1 MFKSRLLL
9 VEDEASC
16 RETIQTYLGTYGY
29 EIVEA
34 GTCARAIDELTSEL
48 PDLLVLDYTLPDG
61 TALDVLRHLK
71 MHNVDL
77 PVIVLTGNGSIELAV
92 TAIKEGAE
100 QFLTKP
106 IELASLAVV
115 VDRAIEHRHNSRR
128 LKATQS
134 RSAGGAGSDDLFG
147 GRSAAVHALGR
158 DARAA
163 AGCDAPILI
172 EGETGTGKGML
183 ARWIHSASGRSAESF
198 VDLNCAGLPR
208 DLLES
213 ELFGH
218 EKGAFTG
225 AVGAKPGLLEA
236 AHRGTMFL
244 DEIGDTDMA
253 IQPKLLKA
261 VEEKRF
267 RRLGDVGER
276 RVDVRF
282 IAATN
287 KSLAA
292 LVDEGKFR
300 EDLYYRINT
309 LVLRLPP
316 LRHRKPDI
324 PYLSAQLL
332 QQLARDIR
340 RPVAHLDVEAEEAL
354 SAHAWPGNI
363 RELRNVL
370 ERAMLLSSSTV
381 IRRADLRLAAT
392 TPQTRAASSAPA
404 IAPTGTL
411 DEVEW
416 QHITSVLGD
425 EKGSVAR
432 AAQRLGIPRS
442 TLYQKLKTHDRRR
455 PVEG

>member
-9 VEDEASC
+9 VEDEPDA
-16 RETIQTYLGTYGY
+16 RDAIQTYLETYGY

-34 GTCARAIDELTSEL
+34 DTCARAIDEVTNEL

-71 MHNVDL
+71 MHGIDL

-115 VDRAIEHRHNSRR
+115 VDRAIEHHHNSRR
-128 LKATQS
+128 VRAAQQ
-134 RSAGGAGSDDLFG
+134 RSSGDNDLFG
-147 GRSAAVHALGR
+147 GRSPAVHALGR

-183 ARWIHSASGRSAESF
+183 ARWIHQASLRSSESF

-300 EDLYYRINT
+300 EDLFYRINT

-316 LRHRKPDI
+316 LRHRRQDI
-324 PYLSAQLL
+324 PYLASQLL

-340 RPVAHLDVEAEEAL
+340 KPVACLDAEAEQAL
-354 SAHAWPGNI
+354 VDHAWPGNI

-370 ERAMLLSSSTV
+370 ERAMLLASCAV
-381 IRRADLRLAAT
+381 IRRADLRLGSA
-392 TPQTRAASSAPA
+392 APA
-404 IAPTGTL
+404 ARVAAAAAFTAAAGTL
-411 DEVEW
+411 EEIEW
-416 QHITSVLGD
+416 QHIDRILAD

-432 AAQRLGIPRS
+432 ASQRLGIPRS
-442 TLYQKLKTHDRRR
+442 TLYQKLKTRDRRR
-455 PVEG
+455 SA

>member
-1 MFKSRLLL
+1 VLKSRLLI
-9 VEDEASC
+9 VEDDAGA
-16 RETIQTYLGTYGY
+16 RLGVRTYLETYGY
-29 EIVEA
+29 EIDEVD
-34 GTCARAIDELTSEL
+34 TCAGALAKLTA
-48 PDLLVLDYTLPDG
+48 DVADLVLLDYALPDG
-61 TALDVLRHLK
+61 TALDLLRQLK
-71 MHNVDL
+71 LAGIEV
-77 PVIVLTGNGSIELAV
+77 PVIVLTGHGSIELAV

-115 VDRAIEHRHNSRR
+115 VDRVIEHQQNSRR
-128 LKATQS
+128 VKAAHSRQS
-134 RSAGGAGSDDLFG
+134 GADDMFSG
-147 GRSAAVHALGR
+147 QSAAIRALSR

-163 AGCDAPILI
+163 ADCDVPILI

-183 ARWIHSASGRSAESF
+183 SRWIHAASLRASQSF

-208 DLLES
+208 ELLES

-218 EKGAFTG
+218 ERGAFTG
-225 AVGAKPGLLEA
+225 ANAAKPGLIEA

-244 DEIGDTDMA
+244 DEIGDTDLA
-253 IQPKLLKA
+253 IQPKLLKV

-292 LVDEGKFR
+292 LVDEGRFR

-309 LVLRLPP
+309 LVMRLPP
-316 LRHRKPDI
+316 LRHRKDDI
-324 PYLSAQLL
+324 LHLAAQLL

-340 RPVAHLDVEAEEAL
+340 RPAMRLEADAEQALVAH
-354 SAHAWPGNI
+354 SWPGNV

-370 ERAMLLSSSTV
+370 ERAMLLTSSAV
-381 IRRADLRLAAT
+381 IRRSDLRLGPANAR
-392 TPQTRAASSAPA
+392 PAQAPSG
-404 IAPTGTL
+404 GTL
-411 DEVEW
+411 EDVER
-416 QHITSVLGD
+416 QHIQRVLHEEG
-425 EKGSVAR
+425 GSVSR
-432 AAQRLGIPRS
+432 AAQRLGVPRS
-442 TLYQKLKTHDRRR
+442 TLYQKLKAHDARR
-455 PVEG
+455 PPA

>member
-1 MFKSRLLL
+1 MLKYRLLI
-9 VEDEASC
+9 VEDDVAARLGVC
-16 RETIQTYLGTYGY
+16 TYLEAYGY
-29 EIVEA
+29 EIEEVDTIA
-34 GTCARAIDELTSEL
+34 GAIERLSREVAD
-48 PDLLVLDYTLPDG
+48 LVLLDYALPDG
-61 TALDVLRHLK
+61 TALDLLRHLK
-71 MHNVDL
+71 LHSIEV
-77 PVIVLTGNGSIELAV
+77 PVIVLTGHGSIELAV

-115 VDRAIEHRHNSRR
+115 VDRAIEHQQNSRR
-128 LKATQS
+128 VKAVHARQS
-134 RSAGGAGSDDLFG
+134 AADSDDIFS
-147 GRSAAVHALGR
+147 GRSAAIRALAR

-163 AGCDAPILI
+163 ADCDVPVLI

-183 ARWIHSASGRSAESF
+183 SRWIHAASGRASESF

-218 EKGAFTG
+218 ERGAFTG
-225 AVGAKPGLLEA
+225 ATATKPGLLEA

-244 DEIGDTDMA
+244 DEIGDTDLA
-253 IQPKLLKA
+253 IQPKLLKV
-261 VEEKRF
+261 VEDKRF

-316 LRHRKPDI
+316 LRHRRDDI
-324 PYLSAQLL
+324 PHLVGQLL
-332 QQLARDIR
+332 QQLAREIR
-340 RPVAHLDVEAEEAL
+340 RPAMRLDGDAEQVL
-354 SAHAWPGNI
+354 VDHAWPGNV

-370 ERAMLLSSSTV
+370 ERAMLLASSPV
-381 IRRADLRLAAT
+381 IRRADLRLEPASGRPVVGTAAN
-392 TPQTRAASSAPA
+392 
-404 IAPTGTL
+404 GTL
-411 DEVEW
+411 EEVEW
-416 QHITSVLGD
+416 QHIQRVLGEED
-425 EKGSVAR
+425 GNVPR
-432 AAQRLGIPRS
+432 AAVRLGIPRS
-442 TLYQKLKTHDRRR
+442 TLYQRLKVHDARRS
-455 PVEG
+455 PA

>member
-1 MFKSRLLL
+1 MFKSRLLI
-9 VEDEASC
+9 VEDEGAT
-16 RETIQTYLGTYGY
+16 RLAIQTYFEAYGY

-34 GTCARAIDELTSEL
+34 DSCAAAIGKLTSDV
-48 PDLLVLDYTLPDG
+48 PDLLLIDHSLPDG
-61 TALDVLRHLK
+61 TALDLLRHLK
-71 MHNVDL
+71 ISGIDV

-92 TAIKEGAE
+92 AAIKEGAE

-115 VDRAIEHRHNSRR
+115 VDRAIEHQQNSRR
-128 LKATQS
+128 VKATQS
-134 RSAGGAGSDDLFG
+134 RAAGETDLFG
-147 GRSAAVHALGR
+147 GRSPAVHALGR

-163 AGCDAPILI
+163 AACDAPILI

-183 ARWIHSASGRSAESF
+183 ARWIHGASLRASESF
-198 VDLNCAGLPR
+198 IDLNCAGLPR

-225 AVGAKPGLLEA
+225 AAMAKPGLLEA

-244 DEIGDTDMA
+244 DEVGDTDLT

-300 EDLYYRINT
+300 EDLYYRVNT

-316 LRHRKPDI
+316 LRHRKQDI
-324 PYLSAQLL
+324 PVLAAQLL

-340 RPVAHLDVEAEEAL
+340 RPAARLDDEARDAL
-354 SAHAWPGNI
+354 ISHPWSGNI

-370 ERAMLLSSSTV
+370 ERALLISSSTL
-381 IRRADLRLAAT
+381 IQRADLRLSTTNGRSGAA
-392 TPQTRAASSAPA
+392 
-404 IAPTGTL
+404 APTNGTL
-411 DEVEW
+411 AEVEW
-416 QHITSVLGD
+416 QHITRVLSD
-425 EKGSVAR
+425 ENGSVAR

-442 TLYQKLKTHDRRR
+442 TLYQKLKGHDVR
-455 PVEG
+455 GAADA

>member
-1 MFKSRLLL
+1 VLKSRLLI
-9 VEDEASC
+9 VEDDAGA
-16 RETIQTYLGTYGY
+16 RLGMRTYLEAYGY
-29 EIVEA
+29 EIEEVD
-34 GTCARAIDELTSEL
+34 TIARAIERLSVDVA
-48 PDLLVLDYTLPDG
+48 DLVLLDYALPDG
-61 TALDVLRHLK
+61 TALDLLRHLK
-71 MHNVDL
+71 LKGIEV
-77 PVIVLTGNGSIELAV
+77 PVIVLTGHGSIELAV

-115 VDRAIEHRHNSRR
+115 VDRAIEHQQNSRR
-128 LKATQS
+128 VKAVHARQS
-134 RSAGGAGSDDLFG
+134 GGDDLFS
-147 GRSAAVHALGR
+147 GRSAAIHALAR

-163 AGCDAPILI
+163 ADCDVPILI

-183 ARWIHSASGRSAESF
+183 SRWIHAASLRASESF

-218 EKGAFTG
+218 ERGAFTG
-225 AVGAKPGLLEA
+225 ANAAKPGLIEA

-244 DEIGDTDMA
+244 DEIGDTDLA
-253 IQPKLLKA
+253 IQPKLLKV

-267 RRLGDVGER
+267 RRLGDVAER

-287 KSLAA
+287 KSLAT

-316 LRHRKPDI
+316 LRHRKDDI
-324 PYLSAQLL
+324 PHLAGQLL

-340 RPVAHLDVEAEEAL
+340 RPPVRLDADAEQALVAH
-354 SAHAWPGNI
+354 SWPGNI

-370 ERAMLLSSSTV
+370 ERAMLLASSTV
-381 IRRADLRLAAT
+381 IRRADLRLG
-392 TPQTRAASSAPA
+392 PA
-404 IAPTGTL
+404 GNGNRPSGPPSDNTL
-411 DEVEW
+411 EEIEW
-416 QHITSVLGD
+416 QHIQRVLH
-425 EKGSVAR
+425 EEQGSVGR
-432 AAQRLGIPRS
+432 TAQRLGIPRS
-442 TLYQKLKTHDRRR
+442 TLYQRLKVHDARR
-455 PVEG
+455 PPA

>member
-1 MFKSRLLL
+1 MLKNRLLI
-9 VEDEASC
+9 VEDDLGA
-16 RETIQTYLGTYGY
+16 RLGVRTYLEAYGY
-29 EIVEA
+29 EIDEVD
-34 GTCARAIDELTSEL
+34 TCAGALEKLATEVAD
-48 PDLLVLDYTLPDG
+48 LVLLDYALPDG
-61 TALDVLRHLK
+61 TALDLLRQLK
-71 MHNVDL
+71 MAGIEV
-77 PVIVLTGNGSIELAV
+77 PVVVLTGHGSIELAV

-115 VDRAIEHRHNSRR
+115 VDRVIEHQQNSRR
-128 LKATQS
+128 VKAAHS
-134 RSAGGAGSDDLFG
+134 RQTGADDMFS
-147 GRSAAVHALGR
+147 GRSAAIRALSR

-163 AGCDAPILI
+163 ADCDAPILI

-183 ARWIHSASGRSAESF
+183 ARWIHAASHRASESC

-218 EKGAFTG
+218 ERGAFTG
-225 AVGAKPGLLEA
+225 ANAAKPGLLEA

-244 DEIGDTDMA
+244 DEIGDTDLT
-253 IQPKLLKA
+253 IQPKLLKV

-287 KSLAA
+287 KNLAT
-292 LVDEGKFR
+292 LVDDGRFR

-316 LRHRKPDI
+316 LRHRKDDI
-324 PYLSAQLL
+324 PHLAGQLL
-332 QQLARDIR
+332 EQLARDIR
-340 RPVAHLDVEAEEAL
+340 RPAMRLEADAEAAL
-354 SAHAWPGNI
+354 VAHAWPGNV

-370 ERAMLLSSSTV
+370 ERAMLLAASPV
-381 IRRADLRLAAT
+381 IRQADLRLGSGGSRPAQV
-392 TPQTRAASSAPA
+392 PSS
-404 IAPTGTL
+404 GTL
-411 DEVEW
+411 QEVEW
-416 QHITSVLGD
+416 QHIQRVLH
-425 EKGSVAR
+425 EENGSVGR
-432 AAQRLGIPRS
+432 AAQRLGVPRS
-442 TLYQKLKTHDRRR
+442 TLYQKLKVRDARR
-455 PVEG
+455 PPA